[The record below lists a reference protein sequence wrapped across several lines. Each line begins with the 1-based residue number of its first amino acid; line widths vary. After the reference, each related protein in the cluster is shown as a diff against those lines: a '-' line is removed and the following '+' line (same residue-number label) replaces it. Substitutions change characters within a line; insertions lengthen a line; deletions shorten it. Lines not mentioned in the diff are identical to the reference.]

1 MSNDDLILALE
12 CRLINAW
19 PSFDYQLYDGWLLR
33 LAKGYSKRANSAT
46 PLSRGASLDE
56 GLLAHMIEH
65 FLAENVRPTFRLNS
79 LEDDGVD
86 AFLAGQGFQA
96 IEPTSVLA
104 RVLPDDC
111 TLDPAMTIEPQA
123 TLRWVRETARAYGGD
138 KANDEI
144 LWKIVMR
151 IRQKAAFA
159 TLHLDERPVAWGLA
173 VLERGW
179 IGLYDIVV
187 EPELRGIGLGR
198 RMVSSLLAWGAEQGA
213 SHVYLQVRDDNT
225 VAQGL
230 YRSLELERVYG
241 YTHRVMS
248 GP

>member
-1 MSNDDLILALE
+1 MSNADLILGLE
-12 CRLINAW
+12 SRLINAW

-46 PLSRGASLDE
+46 PLSHGVGLDE
-56 GLLAHMIEH
+56 DLLAHMVER

-79 LEDDGVD
+79 LEADGVD
-86 AFLAGQGFQA
+86 AFLAGQGFTA

-104 RVLPDDC
+104 RILPDDC
-111 TLDPAMTIEPQA
+111 TLDPATIIEPEA

-144 LWKIVMR
+144 LRKIVMR

-159 TLHLDERPVAWGLA
+159 TLNLDDRPVAWGLA

-179 IGLYDIVV
+179 VGLYDIVV
-187 EPELRGIGLGR
+187 NPELRGIGLGR
-198 RMVSSLLAWGAEQGA
+198 RMVASLLAWGAEQGA
-213 SHVYLQVRDDNT
+213 SHVYLQVRDDN
-225 VAQGL
+225 AIAHGL
-230 YRSLELERVYG
+230 YRSLNLERVYG